1 MNSMEDQYVF
11 DTYFVSE
18 VPDYLK
24 CVVCHLVLRQP
35 IQIMKCGHRFC
46 EPYFERLKGYSRHM
60 QVLHFQFYLFCHFL
74 LVDNHI
80 CTIVVRC

>member
-1 MNSMEDQYVF
+1 MNSMEDQYGF
-11 DTYFVSE
+11 DACFISE

-46 EPYFERLKGYSRHM
+46 EPCFERLKDI
-60 QVLHFQFYLFCHFL
+60 LDICKFYIFNFTCFVIFC
-74 LVDNHI
+74 
-80 CTIVVRC
+80 